1 MKRPAAFVKLEPKS
15 TPKKKLKPAQAPGSE
30 VAQPAEAQETPAPK
44 PAASPAPEP
53 AEAEAAKPAKPA
65 KASKSDKQT
74 LPPPSK
80 AAWND
85 LKYQCQTLAKKG
97 KSHLQKAWQEAQ
109 SLGHMAKRDF
119 YYNIFLLDPDVA
131 HKQVHKES
139 LQRHTEESTV
149 EKGWMTKWK
158 VGKLEGAD
166 PSLPNFESLCDLAVK
181 GLPERSHENEAWAE
195 AGVKQY
201 YFEKEV
207 SHLEKLSH
215 ESLTKA
221 SQQVG
226 GEALNDQDFER
237 VEAHL
242 QVTGPPQRMLLGSA
256 SSSAKGGSKKSLEEA
271 YAEHL
276 EKCKHL
282 EEECNKAL
290 GKLESLTEAFKLE
303 NGKNPTAQ
311 LEASK
316 TELESLQ
323 ESFTQKK
330 EGYQQ
335 RILVYPEKAETPVND
350 ADVKKLEELKK
361 EMEAELK
368 SLKKAMGPHKM
379 WASNN
384 KITVK

>member
-1 MKRPAAFVKLEPKS
+1 MKRPAAVIKLEPGSSKK
-15 TPKKKLKPAQAPGSE
+15 TKPGEAADALAPK
-30 VAQPAEAQETPAPK
+30 PAEAPAPK
-44 PAASPAPEP
+44 PAKAPAPQPEQAPAPKP

-109 SLGHMAKRDF
+109 
-119 YYNIFLLDPDVA
+119 
-131 HKQVHKES
+131 
-139 LQRHTEESTV
+139 
-149 EKGWMTKWK
+149 
-158 VGKLEGAD
+158 
-166 PSLPNFESLCDLAVK
+166 AVK

-256 SSSAKGGSKKSLEEA
+256 SSSAKGGSLKSLEKA

-316 TELESLQ
+316 TKLESLQ
-323 ESFTQKK
+323 ESFSKKK

>member
-1 MKRPAAFVKLEPKS
+1 MVKLEPP
-15 TPKKKLKPAQAPGSE
+15 TPKKAL
-30 VAQPAEAQETPAPK
+30 
-44 PAASPAPEP
+44 
-53 AEAEAAKPAKPA
+53 KPA
-65 KASKSDKQT
+65 KASSPKPADAEAEPAKASAPKPAEAPAKASAPKPAKAPPPKPAQASVSKPEKKS
-74 LPPPSK
+74 LAPPSK

-97 KSHLQKAWQEAQ
+97 KTHLQKAWQEAQ
-109 SLGHMAKRDF
+109 SQGQMAKREF

-131 HKQVHKES
+131 HKQVRKES

-158 VGKLEGAD
+158 IGKLEGAD
-166 PSLPNFESLCDLAVK
+166 PTLPNFESLCDLAVK
-181 GLPERSHENEAWAE
+181 GLAETSHENEAWAE

-201 YFEKEV
+201 YFEKEI

-221 SQQVG
+221 TQKVG

-256 SSSAKGGSKKSLEEA
+256 SGSARGASKKSLEEA

-276 EKCKHL
+276 EKCKNL
-282 EEECNKAL
+282 EDECNKAL
-290 GKLESLTEAFKLE
+290 GKLESLTEAFRLE
-303 NGKNPTAQ
+303 KDKNPTAQ
-311 LEASK
+311 LEASN

-323 ESFTQKK
+323 ESFKKKK
-330 EGYQQ
+330 EGFEQ
-335 RILVYPEKAETPVND
+335 RVLVYPEKAEAPVND
-350 ADVKKLEELKK
+350 ADVNKLEELKK

-368 SLKKAMGPHKM
+368 GLKKAVAPHKM

-384 KITVK
+384 KINVK

>member
-1 MKRPAAFVKLEPKS
+1 MKKPAAFVKLEPKS

-44 PAASPAPEP
+44 PAASPAPKP

-226 GEALNDQDFER
+226 GEALNGQDFER

-323 ESFTQKK
+323 ESFTKKKKGTSKGFWSTQKK
-330 EGYQQ
+330 LRLQ
-335 RILVYPEKAETPVND
+335 
-350 ADVKKLEELKK
+350 
-361 EMEAELK
+361 
-368 SLKKAMGPHKM
+368 
-379 WASNN
+379 
-384 KITVK
+384 

>member
-1 MKRPAAFVKLEPKS
+1 MES
-15 TPKKKLKPAQAPGSE
+15 W
-30 VAQPAEAQETPAPK
+30 EAGR
-44 PAASPAPEP
+44 
-53 AEAEAAKPAKPA
+53 
-65 KASKSDKQT
+65 
-74 LPPPSK
+74 
-80 AAWND
+80 
-85 LKYQCQTLAKKG
+85 C
-97 KSHLQKAWQEAQ
+97 
-109 SLGHMAKRDF
+109 R
-119 YYNIFLLDPDVA
+119 
-131 HKQVHKES
+131 
-139 LQRHTEESTV
+139 
-149 EKGWMTKWK
+149 
-158 VGKLEGAD
+158 

-181 GLPERSHENEAWAE
+181 GLPERRHENEAWAE

-207 SHLEKLSH
+207 SHQEKLSH

-256 SSSAKGGSKKSLEEA
+256 SSSAKGASKKSLEEA

-282 EEECNKAL
+282 EGECNKAL

-323 ESFTQKK
+323 ESFTKK
-330 EGYQQ
+330 RRVPAKDFG
-335 RILVYPEKAETPVND
+335 LP
-350 ADVKKLEELKK
+350 
-361 EMEAELK
+361 
-368 SLKKAMGPHKM
+368 
-379 WASNN
+379 
-384 KITVK
+384 

>member
-1 MKRPAAFVKLEPKS
+1 M
-15 TPKKKLKPAQAPGSE
+15 
-30 VAQPAEAQETPAPK
+30 
-44 PAASPAPEP
+44 
-53 AEAEAAKPAKPA
+53 
-65 KASKSDKQT
+65 
-74 LPPPSK
+74 
-80 AAWND
+80 
-85 LKYQCQTLAKKG
+85 
-97 KSHLQKAWQEAQ
+97 
-109 SLGHMAKRDF
+109 
-119 YYNIFLLDPDVA
+119 
-131 HKQVHKES
+131 HKES

-181 GLPERSHENEAWAE
+181 GLPERRHENEAWAE

-207 SHLEKLSH
+207 SHQEKLSH

-256 SSSAKGGSKKSLEEA
+256 SSSAKGASKKSLEEA

-282 EEECNKAL
+282 EGECNKAL

-323 ESFTQKK
+323 ESFTKTK

-350 ADVKKLEELKK
+350 ADVKKLEELTK

>member
-1 MKRPAAFVKLEPKS
+1 MVKLEPP
-15 TPKKKLKPAQAPGSE
+15 TPKAKKKP
-30 VAQPAEAQETPAPK
+30 VETPEK
-44 PAASPAPEP
+44 ET
-53 AEAEAAKPAKPA
+53 AKPADAEAP
-65 KASKSDKQT
+65 ASKPEKKSLT
-74 LPPPSK
+74 PPSK
-80 AAWND
+80 AAGND

-97 KSHLQKAWQEAQ
+97 KTHLQKAWQEAQ
-109 SLGHMAKRDF
+109 SQGQMAKREF
-119 YYNIFLLDPDVA
+119 YLNIFLLDPDVA
-131 HKQVHKES
+131 HKQMHKES

-158 VGKLEGAD
+158 IGKLEGAD
-166 PSLPNFESLCDLAVK
+166 PSLPNFESLCDMAVK
-181 GLPERSHENEAWAE
+181 GLAERSHENEAWGE

-201 YFEKEV
+201 YFEKEI

-221 SQQVG
+221 TQKVG
-226 GEALNDQDFER
+226 GEALNDEDFER

-256 SSSAKGGSKKSLEEA
+256 SSSGRGAPKKSLEEA

-282 EEECNKAL
+282 EDECNKAL
-290 GKLESLTEAFKLE
+290 GKLESRTEAFKSE
-303 NGKNPTAQ
+303 NAKNPTAQ
-311 LEASK
+311 LEASE

-323 ESFTQKK
+323 ESFK
-330 EGYQQ
+330 ESKGGFEQ
-335 RILVYPEKAETPVND
+335 RILVYPGKAETAVND

-368 SLKKAMGPHKM
+368 SLKKAVAAHKM

-384 KITVK
+384 VK

>member
-1 MKRPAAFVKLEPKS
+1 MHSLQKVQRLAP
-15 TPKKKLKPAQAPGSE
+15 KPAES
-30 VAQPAEAQETPAPK
+30 PAPK
-44 PAASPAPEP
+44 PA
-53 AEAEAAKPAKPA
+53 EAEAAKPA
-65 KASKSDKQT
+65 KASKSDKQA

-97 KSHLQKAWQEAQ
+97 KAHLQKAWQEAQ
-109 SLGHMAKRDF
+109 SQGHMAKRDF

-181 GLPERSHENEAWAE
+181 GLPGRRRENEAWAE

-207 SHLEKLSH
+207 SHLEKLSR

-226 GEALNDQDFER
+226 GEALNDLDFER
-237 VEAHL
+237 VDA
-242 QVTGPPQRMLLGSA
+242 QRMLLGSA
-256 SSSAKGGSKKSLEEA
+256 SSSGKGANKKSLEEA

-276 EKCKHL
+276 DKCKHW
-282 EEECNKAL
+282 EAECNKAL
-290 GKLESLTEAFKLE
+290 GKLESLAEAFKLE
-303 NGKNPTAQ
+303 NAKNPTAQ
-311 LEASK
+311 LEASQ

-323 ESFTQKK
+323 ESFTKK
-330 EGYQQ
+330 KKGTSKGFWST
-335 RILVYPEKAETPVND
+335 L
-350 ADVKKLEELKK
+350 KKLRLQ
-361 EMEAELK
+361 
-368 SLKKAMGPHKM
+368 
-379 WASNN
+379 
-384 KITVK
+384 

>member
-1 MKRPAAFVKLEPKS
+1 MSLAASMKRPAAIKLEPP
-15 TPKKKLKPAQAPGSE
+15 TPKKRGR
-30 VAQPAEAQETPAPK
+30 PAEAPTPRPAEAPTPK
-44 PAASPAPEP
+44 P
-53 AEAEAAKPAKPA
+53 AEAEPAKPAGAEPAKPA
-65 KASKSDKQT
+65 KASASKTEKKP
-74 LPPPSK
+74 LAPPSK

-97 KSHLQKAWQEAQ
+97 KTHLQKAWQEAQ
-109 SLGHMAKRDF
+109 SQGQMAKREF

-158 VGKLEGAD
+158 IGKLEGAD

-181 GLPERSHENEAWAE
+181 GLAERSHENEAWAE

-201 YFEKEV
+201 YFEKEI

-221 SQQVG
+221 TQKVG
-226 GEALNDQDFER
+226 GEALTDQDFER
-237 VEAHL
+237 VEASL

-256 SSSAKGGSKKSLEEA
+256 SGSGRGASKKSLEEA

-276 EKCKHL
+276 EKCKQL
-282 EEECNKAL
+282 EDECNKAL

-303 NGKNPTAQ
+303 KDKNPSPQ
-311 LEASK
+311 LQASN

-323 ESFTQKK
+323 ESFKKKK
-330 EGYQQ
+330 EGFEQ
-335 RILVYPEKAETPVND
+335 RVLVYPGKAEAPVND

-361 EMEAELK
+361 EMETELK
-368 SLKKAMGPHKM
+368 SLKKAVAPHKM

-384 KITVK
+384 KINVK

>member
-1 MKRPAAFVKLEPKS
+1 
-15 TPKKKLKPAQAPGSE
+15 
-30 VAQPAEAQETPAPK
+30 
-44 PAASPAPEP
+44 
-53 AEAEAAKPAKPA
+53 
-65 KASKSDKQT
+65 
-74 LPPPSK
+74 
-80 AAWND
+80 
-85 LKYQCQTLAKKG
+85 
-97 KSHLQKAWQEAQ
+97 
-109 SLGHMAKRDF
+109 MAKRDF

-166 PSLPNFESLCDLAVK
+166 PNLPNFESLCDLAVK
-181 GLPERSHENEAWAE
+181 GLPERRHENEAWAE

-201 YFEKEV
+201 YFEKKV

-256 SSSAKGGSKKSLEEA
+256 SSSAKGASKKSLEEA

-282 EEECNKAL
+282 EEECDKAL

-323 ESFTQKK
+323 ESYTKKK

>member
-1 MKRPAAFVKLEPKS
+1 MRPAHTGESGLMKRPAAVVKLELK
-15 TPKKKLKPAQAPGSE
+15 TPEKKTKAAQAPDSE
-30 VAQPAEAQETPAPK
+30 VAQPVEAPEAPAQKLAEAPVPK
-44 PAASPAPEP
+44 P
-53 AEAEAAKPAKPA
+53 AEAEAAKHA
-65 KASKSDKQT
+65 KASRSDKQT

-85 LKYQCQTLAKKG
+85 LKHQCTTLAKKG

-109 SLGHMAKRDF
+109 SQGQIAKRDF

-181 GLPERSHENEAWAE
+181 GFPERRHENEAWAE

-201 YFEKEV
+201 YFETEV

-242 QVTGPPQRMLLGSA
+242 QDVAWQ
-256 SSSAKGGSKKSLEEA
+256 
-271 YAEHL
+271 
-276 EKCKHL
+276 CK
-282 EEECNKAL
+282 
-290 GKLESLTEAFKLE
+290 
-303 NGKNPTAQ
+303 
-311 LEASK
+311 
-316 TELESLQ
+316 
-323 ESFTQKK
+323 
-330 EGYQQ
+330 
-335 RILVYPEKAETPVND
+335 
-350 ADVKKLEELKK
+350 
-361 EMEAELK
+361 
-368 SLKKAMGPHKM
+368 
-379 WASNN
+379 
-384 KITVK
+384 